1 MGNGKKI
8 KLLKYIQLIEKN
20 LNRKS
25 KKFLPLQKGDVIKTH
40 SDTKLIQKY
49 YNYQAKTEVSY
60 GVKNLLSGTFL
71 TLNKMQKNTLLLID
85 LSKNLDFEEKN
96 KEYIYLNKG
105 NIRLNNCKQIKL
117 KDFGDL
123 RKKIYKSLIRELK
136 KFILLNEK
144 KKIFFYQKWKFL
156 ILGMIGTNFQIK
168 Y

>member
-1 MGNGKKI
+1 
-8 KLLKYIQLIEKN
+8 
-20 LNRKS
+20 
-25 KKFLPLQKGDVIKTH
+25 
-40 SDTKLIQKY
+40 
-49 YNYQAKTEVSY
+49 
-60 GVKNLLSGTFL
+60 
-71 TLNKMQKNTLLLID
+71 MQKNTLLLID

-144 KKIFFYQKWKFL
+144 KKFLSEMKFL

>member
-1 MGNGKKI
+1 
-8 KLLKYIQLIEKN
+8 
-20 LNRKS
+20 
-25 KKFLPLQKGDVIKTH
+25 
-40 SDTKLIQKY
+40 
-49 YNYQAKTEVSY
+49 
-60 GVKNLLSGTFL
+60 
-71 TLNKMQKNTLLLID
+71 MQKNTLLLID

-144 KKIFFYQKWKFL
+144 KKFFYQKWKFL